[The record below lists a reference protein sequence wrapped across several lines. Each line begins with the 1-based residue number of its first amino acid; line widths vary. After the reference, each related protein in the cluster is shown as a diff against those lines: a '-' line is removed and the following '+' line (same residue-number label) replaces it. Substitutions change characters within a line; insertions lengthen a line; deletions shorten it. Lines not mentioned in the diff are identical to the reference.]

1 MEQMKLAAK
10 QLEHQLERL
19 YIVISAASVVSVC
32 GLGFVAFWRFG
43 WTSFGVI
50 MAAGVS
56 LIILIVASGI
66 LDYKKNKYKTQTLL
80 QLLESQTLN
89 QNEQNEKNPEQNQ
102 STACGLDETENG
114 LISPEKMDD
123 LKNNEQ
129 IQDVKENVVNTE
141 IQQSDAITPEMYNSD
156 SSKQIQSVTCIFTD
170 YLSENSQEYELS
182 LALFKNVRTVR
193 KSLFAKAD

>member
-102 STACGLDETENG
+102 STAYSLDKTENG

-129 IQDVKENVVNTE
+129 IQDVKGNVVNTE